1 MIDKKLFG
9 KTKDGKE
16 VYSYLL
22 KTEIAEVSI
31 LTFGATWHTFK
42 YNLNGKIIDTVLGY
56 DNVESYENLDGCL
69 GALVGRNVNRIKDG
83 KFNLS
88 GTLYELP
95 LSNKWNNIHSGDAS
109 FYKQMFDV
117 TEVNEKE
124 NSITLSYFS
133 KDMDGGF
140 PGNLNFKVKYTLV
153 DASLSMEYF
162 AISDKNTVMNPTNHA
177 YFDLGCNLNDIV
189 LQIDSSFVTIID
201 EHLHTTGEIV
211 SVKGTPFD
219 FTSPKPIG
227 NEIDSNNEQI
237 KLMGGYD
244 VNYCLSAFNEYQ
256 KIATATNPNNGLTLN
271 VYTDRPA
278 VQLYTSNSLTKRL
291 GKNNR
296 YYDFREG
303 FCLETQTYSGA
314 VYNPHFPTPFIKAN
328 EEFYSKTTYELILK

>member
-9 KTKDGKE
+9 KTKGGKE
-16 VYSYLL
+16 VYSYVL
-22 KTEIAEVSI
+22 KTEVAEVSI
-31 LTFGATWHTFK
+31 LTYGATWHTFK
-42 YNLNGKIIDTVLGY
+42 YSFNGKTIDTVLGY
-56 DNVESYENLDGCL
+56 DDIESYENMNGCL
-69 GALVGRNVNRIKDG
+69 GALIGRNCNRIKDG
-83 KFNLS
+83 KFSLS
-88 GTLYELP
+88 GVEYTLP

-109 FYKQMFDV
+109 FYKQTFDV

-133 KDMDGGF
+133 KDLEGGF
-140 PGNLNFKVKYTLV
+140 PGNVNFKVKYTLV
-153 DASLSMEYF
+153 DASLTIEYF
-162 AISDKNTVMNPTNHA
+162 AISDKNTIMNPTNHA
-177 YFDLGCNLNDIV
+177 YFNLGCDMVDTILQLN
-189 LQIDSSFVTIID
+189 SSFITVAD

-211 SVKGTPFD
+211 SVSGTPFD
-219 FTSPKPIG
+219 FTLAKPIG
-227 NEIDSNNEQI
+227 KDIDSNNEQI

-244 VNYCLSAFNEYQ
+244 VNYCLSSFNEYQ

-278 VQLYTSNSLTKRL
+278 VQLYTTNSLSERIGKDGKRY
-291 GKNNR
+291 GC
-296 YYDFREG
+296 REG